1 MMLVTSLNRQKFFPR
16 FSQMLLL
23 YQVKFQLLQGSTLN
37 SVCSP
42 GFKQVH
48 THSFSHYGII
58 FKLLCIR
65 KSAIN
70 HILINF
76 ILKFDYAKILEV
88 VYEVCHMS
96 LHHGTSK
103 TCAMFIFSKI
113 LLTLQQHNTGLTL
126 KSPRGLRPAPVC
138 TSLYQHHPESQQT
151 ENKVTPVTSPVLPMT
166 CSRLSEMTL
175 G

>member
-76 ILKFDYAKILEV
+76 ILKFDYTKILEV
-88 VYEVCHMS
+88 IYEVCQPP
-96 LHHGTSK
+96 TWDK
-103 TCAMFIFSKI
+103 TCATFIFSKI
-113 LLTLQQHNTGLTL
+113 LLTLPQHNAGLTL
-126 KSPRGLRPAPVC
+126 KSPRGLCPAPVC

-166 CSRLSEMTL
+166 CSWLSEMTL

>member
-1 MMLVTSLNRQKFFPR
+1 MMLVTLLKRKKFFPR

-23 YQVKFQLLQGSTLN
+23 YQVTSQLLQGSTLN

-76 ILKFDYAKILEV
+76 ILKFDYTKILEV
-88 VYEVCHMS
+88 IYEVCQPP
-96 LHHGTSK
+96 TWDK
-103 TCAMFIFSKI
+103 ACATFIFSKI
-113 LLTLQQHNTGLTL
+113 LLTLPQHNAGLTL
-126 KSPRGLRPAPVC
+126 KSPRGLCLAPVC

-166 CSRLSEMTL
+166 CSWLSEMTL

>member
-1 MMLVTSLNRQKFFPR
+1 
-16 FSQMLLL
+16 MLLL
-23 YQVKFQLLQGSTLN
+23 YQLTSQLLQGSTLN

-58 FKLLCIR
+58 FELLCIR

-76 ILKFDYAKILEV
+76 ILKFDYTKILEV
-88 VYEVCHMS
+88 IYEVCQPPTRDIKNLRNVYLLQNTTDLATAQRGTDPQEHMRTLPSPS
-96 LHHGTSK
+96 LH
-103 TCAMFIFSKI
+103 
-113 LLTLQQHNTGLTL
+113 
-126 KSPRGLRPAPVC
+126 
-138 TSLYQHHPESQQT
+138 QHHPESQQT

-166 CSRLSEMTL
+166 YSWLSEMTL